1 MLLNIL
7 NLKIGK
13 LSANLDWYN
22 DMITIEGFNSLQRKL
37 ADEIWEMDTKEQLLE
52 WFEHLP
58 MSLKHDAHVVMQ
70 MIMLEVIDQGVSDD
84 DLSLAEKVIADTKRR
99 L

>member
-1 MLLNIL
+1 
-7 NLKIGK
+7 
-13 LSANLDWYN
+13 
-22 DMITIEGFNSLQRKL
+22 MITIEGFNELQRRL

-58 MSLKHDAHVVMQ
+58 VSLKHDAHVVMQ
-70 MIMLEVIDQGVSDD
+70 MITLAVIDQNLTD
-84 DLSLAEKVIADTKRR
+84 DLSLADKVIADVKRR

>member
-1 MLLNIL
+1 MLLNTP
-7 NLKIGK
+7 NLTTGK

-22 DMITIEGFNSLQRKL
+22 NMITIEGFNELQRKL

-52 WFEHLP
+52 WFDHLP

-70 MIMLEVIDQGVSDD
+70 MIMLEVIDQGISDA
-84 DLSLAEKVIADTKRR
+84 DLSLAEKAIANTKRR

>member
-1 MLLNIL
+1 MT
-7 NLKIGK
+7 IGK

-22 DMITIEGFNSLQRKL
+22 NMITIEGFNELQRRL

-52 WFEHLP
+52 WFDHLP
-58 MSLKHDAHVVMQ
+58 KSLKHDAHVVMQ
-70 MIMLEVIDQGVSDD
+70 MIMLEVIDQGISDA
-84 DLSLAEKVIADTKRR
+84 DLSLAEKAIANTKRR